1 MAGPPTSALTN
12 TLREA
17 GVVIFSILLA
27 LAVDAW
33 WDGRQEATQAKVVA
47 AAVAEEMSANAT
59 SLTESVERHRAID
72 EAIRE
77 AWAAGTSERVHEPAV
92 LAREIWEPR
101 TAALEAFL
109 SLQSRSTLADPD
121 LRIQLGTVVELLRK
135 YRERELRAAEFQ
147 DRARERI
154 ANIGLP
160 IQDSVAR
167 RPVYSDQVMLNYLG
181 LRQVEEV
188 AAIQAAEPLAA
199 GIQEALEALAALSG
213 R

>member
-33 WDGRQEATQAKVVA
+33 WDGRQEAKQANVVA
-47 AAVAEEMSANAT
+47 AAVEEEMLVNAT
-59 SLTESVERHRAID
+59 SLTESVERHRAIA

-77 AWAAGTSERVHEPAV
+77 AWAAGTSERVHGPAV

-101 TAALEAFL
+101 TPALEAFL

-154 ANIGLP
+154 ADIGLP
-160 IQDSVAR
+160 IQDSIAR
-167 RPVYSDQVMLNYLG
+167 RPIYSDQVMLNYLA
-181 LRQVEEV
+181 LRQIEEV
-188 AAIQAAEPLAA
+188 AAIQAAGPLAA